1 MRLIVLTLSTL
12 SNYQEYLTLEF
23 APTVYRKVHSFI
35 QGTRINS
42 LVDWRPASVYL
53 VFECL
58 ALLSVWVVYRV
69 TLSILQP
76 TSTDLPPVL
85 ALTSLGFSLSLSLAG
100 SVCGVW
106 CLHRPWHD
114 WLHWLVSGS
123 PSPGRLQCGD
133 QPVDS
138 HVHHIQ
144 HTGYRPTL
152 LPPHTLA
159 VGYVG
164 RSLCE
169 NVFLFCFVLK
179 GSVEGGRGGHQDGDV
194 SGWSVTSCDCTG
206 VLRTAL
212 LPTPASLLSPSTLVM
227 IKCPYTVLVLE
238 LVNVYVRWTSGN
250 LVIW

>member
-12 SNYQEYLTLEF
+12 SNYQEYLTLQF

-69 TLSILQP
+69 TLSILQR

-100 SVCGVW
+100 SVCGVYIVPGMTGSTGW
-106 CLHRPWHD
+106 WVARPPRAACSVVTSLLTHMYIIYNTQATD
-114 WLHWLVSGS
+114 QHSS
-123 PSPGRLQCGD
+123 P
-133 QPVDS
+133 
-138 HVHHIQ
+138 
-144 HTGYRPTL
+144 

-164 RSLCE
+164 WSLCD

-212 LPTPASLLSPSTLVM
+212 LPTPASLLSPSTQVM

>member
-1 MRLIVLTLSTL
+1 MSCSVECVSCISCYSL
-12 SNYQEYLTLEF
+12 
-23 APTVYRKVHSFI
+23 HSPAY
-35 QGTRINS
+35 IN
-42 LVDWRPASVYL
+42 W
-53 VFECL
+53 
-58 ALLSVWVVYRV
+58 
-69 TLSILQP
+69 
-76 TSTDLPPVL
+76 
-85 ALTSLGFSLSLSLAG
+85 LTSCSCSHFTRLLSLSLSG
-100 SVCGVW
+100 WECVW

-144 HTGYRPTL
+144 HSGYRPTL